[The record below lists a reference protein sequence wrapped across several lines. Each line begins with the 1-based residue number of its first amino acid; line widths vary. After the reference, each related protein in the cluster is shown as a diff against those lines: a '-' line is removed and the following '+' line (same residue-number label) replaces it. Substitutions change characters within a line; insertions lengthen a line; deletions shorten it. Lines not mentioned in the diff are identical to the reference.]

1 MYYTRFDYQKNLDMI
16 KASQFKVTD
25 EIIDNRLAKAF
36 AVVTFTTNMALGAMY
51 TIDGSKAGD
60 IMAKSYGS
68 RAGTRLVQATNLGS
82 DLRKALSKLG
92 DVSKD
97 DDIKELESDH
107 VMASEKQKLA
117 FVISTLSKALVQ
129 SPNESPILKNKAA
142 TILNHCGQRFEL
154 GALISAKDDWYNNSI
169 VFDEVSKFE
178 DYLYNKTIR
187 GYK

>member
-1 MYYTRFDYQKNLDMI
+1 M
-16 KASQFKVTD
+16 
-25 EIIDNRLAKAF
+25 
-36 AVVTFTTNMALGAMY
+36 
-51 TIDGSKAGD
+51 
-60 IMAKSYGS
+60 
-68 RAGTRLVQATNLGS
+68 
-82 DLRKALSKLG
+82 
-92 DVSKD
+92 
-97 DDIKELESDH
+97 
-107 VMASEKQKLA
+107 
-117 FVISTLSKALVQ
+117 SKALVQ